1 MSKFDIGL
9 AIYLTLGLMGYISIS
24 SVGAGSDGKKK
35 PSRVSKVLVIL
46 LWPLAMIG
54 AIKA

>member
-1 MSKFDIGL
+1 VTKLDIGL